1 METFARLS
9 TLLFAVL
16 VILAILIPFFILR
29 IRNEVIQINEKLEIL
44 ISLKYPD
51 ESESPTVLYRS
62 SLNAKGRKIKICSKC
77 GGKNRFEDS
86 KCVHCSEPLY

>member
-1 METFARLS
+1 METFATLS

-16 VILAILIPFFILR
+16 VVLAILIPFFIFR

-51 ESESPTVLYRS
+51 KSESSTVLYRT
-62 SLNAKGRKIKICSKC
+62 SLNPKGQKIKVCSKC

-86 KCVHCSEPLY
+86 KCIHCSAPLY